1 MRKGGTE
8 GKSLVVEWLS
18 ISDHNI
24 RQRQVKQKRRK
35 VHDIVASSKGFTLL
49 EILVAL
55 AILAT
60 AVTIIF
66 QLFSAGLR
74 NIAVSEDVVSAAVR
88 AEAKMREVLSNE
100 ELIENSWT
108 ETTTDGYTFAVN
120 ITEALQ
126 EKTDSLPVQVLQID
140 LAITWTKNS
149 KERSLRL
156 KTYKTVNKQV

>member
-1 MRKGGTE
+1 
-8 GKSLVVEWLS
+8 
-18 ISDHNI
+18 
-24 RQRQVKQKRRK
+24 VKQKIRK

-100 ELIENSWT
+100 ELTENSWT

-140 LAITWTKNS
+140 LAITWTKNTR
-149 KERSLRL
+149 ERSLRL

>member
-1 MRKGGTE
+1 
-8 GKSLVVEWLS
+8 
-18 ISDHNI
+18 
-24 RQRQVKQKRRK
+24 VKQKIRK

-100 ELIENSWT
+100 ELTENSWT

-120 ITEALQ
+120 ITETLQ

-140 LAITWTKNS
+140 LAITWTKNTR
-149 KERSLRL
+149 ERSLRL

>member
-1 MRKGGTE
+1 M
-8 GKSLVVEWLS
+8 
-18 ISDHNI
+18 
-24 RQRQVKQKRRK
+24 KQKRGK

-88 AEAKMREVLSNE
+88 AAAKMREVLSNE
-100 ELIENSWT
+100 ELTENSWT

-126 EKTDSLPVQVLQID
+126 EKTDSLPVQVLQVD

>member
-1 MRKGGTE
+1 M
-8 GKSLVVEWLS
+8 
-18 ISDHNI
+18 
-24 RQRQVKQKRRK
+24 KQKIRK

-100 ELIENSWT
+100 ELTENSWT

-126 EKTDSLPVQVLQID
+126 EKTDTLPVQVLQID

-149 KERSLRL
+149 RERSLRL

>member
-1 MRKGGTE
+1 
-8 GKSLVVEWLS
+8 
-18 ISDHNI
+18 
-24 RQRQVKQKRRK
+24 VKQKIRK
-35 VHDIVASSKGFTLL
+35 VHDVVASSKGFTLL

-100 ELIENSWT
+100 ELTENSWT

>member
-1 MRKGGTE
+1 M
-8 GKSLVVEWLS
+8 
-18 ISDHNI
+18 
-24 RQRQVKQKRRK
+24 KQEIRK

-100 ELIENSWT
+100 ELTENSWT

>member
-1 MRKGGTE
+1 M
-8 GKSLVVEWLS
+8 
-18 ISDHNI
+18 
-24 RQRQVKQKRRK
+24 KQKIRK

-74 NIAVSEDVVSAAVR
+74 NVAVSEDVVSAAVR

-100 ELIENSWT
+100 ELTENSWT

-126 EKTDSLPVQVLQID
+126 EKTDSLPVQVLQVD
-140 LAITWTKNS
+140 LTITWTKNS

>member
-1 MRKGGTE
+1 M
-8 GKSLVVEWLS
+8 
-18 ISDHNI
+18 
-24 RQRQVKQKRRK
+24 KQKRRK

-100 ELIENSWT
+100 ELTENSWT

-126 EKTDSLPVQVLQID
+126 EKTDSLPVQVLQVD

>member
-1 MRKGGTE
+1 
-8 GKSLVVEWLS
+8 
-18 ISDHNI
+18 
-24 RQRQVKQKRRK
+24 VKQKIRK
-35 VHDIVASSKGFTLL
+35 VNDIVASNNGFTLL

-100 ELIENSWT
+100 ELTENSWT

-140 LAITWTKNS
+140 LAITWTKNTR
-149 KERSLRL
+149 ERSLRL

>member
-1 MRKGGTE
+1 M
-8 GKSLVVEWLS
+8 
-18 ISDHNI
+18 
-24 RQRQVKQKRRK
+24 KQKRRK
-35 VHDIVASSKGFTLL
+35 VHDIVASNKGFTLL

-100 ELIENSWT
+100 ELTENSWT

-140 LAITWTKNS
+140 LAITWTKNTR
-149 KERSLRL
+149 ERSLRL

>member
-1 MRKGGTE
+1 
-8 GKSLVVEWLS
+8 
-18 ISDHNI
+18 
-24 RQRQVKQKRRK
+24 VKQKRRK

-100 ELIENSWT
+100 ELTENSWT
-108 ETTTDGYTFAVN
+108 ETTTDGFTFAVN

-140 LAITWTKNS
+140 LAITWTKNTR
-149 KERSLRL
+149 ERSLRL

>member
-1 MRKGGTE
+1 M
-8 GKSLVVEWLS
+8 
-18 ISDHNI
+18 
-24 RQRQVKQKRRK
+24 KQKIRK

-100 ELIENSWT
+100 ELTENSWT

-126 EKTDSLPVQVLQID
+126 EKTDSLPVQVLQVD

-156 KTYKTVNKQV
+156 KTYKMVNKQV

>member
-1 MRKGGTE
+1 M
-8 GKSLVVEWLS
+8 
-18 ISDHNI
+18 
-24 RQRQVKQKRRK
+24 KQKRRK

>member
-1 MRKGGTE
+1 M
-8 GKSLVVEWLS
+8 
-18 ISDHNI
+18 
-24 RQRQVKQKRRK
+24 KQKIRK
-35 VHDIVASSKGFTLL
+35 VHDVVASSKGFTLL

-100 ELIENSWT
+100 ELTENSWT

-140 LAITWTKNS
+140 LAITWTKNTR
-149 KERSLRL
+149 ERSLRL

>member
-1 MRKGGTE
+1 
-8 GKSLVVEWLS
+8 
-18 ISDHNI
+18 
-24 RQRQVKQKRRK
+24 VKQKTRK
-35 VHDIVASSKGFTLL
+35 VHDIVYSSKGFTLL

-100 ELIENSWT
+100 ELTENSWT
-108 ETTTDGYTFAVN
+108 ETTTDGYTFAVI

-126 EKTDSLPVQVLQID
+126 EKTDTLPVQVLQID
-140 LAITWTKNS
+140 LAITWTKNTR
-149 KERSLRL
+149 ERSLRL

>member
-1 MRKGGTE
+1 M
-8 GKSLVVEWLS
+8 
-18 ISDHNI
+18 
-24 RQRQVKQKRRK
+24 KQKIRK

-100 ELIENSWT
+100 ELTENSWT

-149 KERSLRL
+149 KERSLHL
-156 KTYKTVNKQV
+156 KTFKTVNKQV

>member
-1 MRKGGTE
+1 
-8 GKSLVVEWLS
+8 L
-18 ISDHNI
+18 
-24 RQRQVKQKRRK
+24 KQKKGK
-35 VHDIVASSKGFTLL
+35 VHHIVASSEGFTLL

-66 QLFSAGLR
+66 QLFSASLR
-74 NIAVSEDVVSAAVR
+74 NIAVSEDVVSAGVR

-100 ELIENSWT
+100 ELAENSWT
-108 ETTTDGYTFAVN
+108 ETTTDGYKFAVN
-120 ITEALQ
+120 ITETLQ

-149 KERSLRL
+149 KERSLHL
-156 KTYKTVNKQV
+156 KTYKTVNRQV

>member
-1 MRKGGTE
+1 
-8 GKSLVVEWLS
+8 
-18 ISDHNI
+18 
-24 RQRQVKQKRRK
+24 VKQKIRK

-100 ELIENSWT
+100 ELTENSWT

-140 LAITWTKNS
+140 LAITWTKNTR
-149 KERSLRL
+149 ERSLRL
-156 KTYKTVNKQV
+156 KTFKTVNKQV

>member
-1 MRKGGTE
+1 M
-8 GKSLVVEWLS
+8 
-18 ISDHNI
+18 
-24 RQRQVKQKRRK
+24 KQKIRK
-35 VHDIVASSKGFTLL
+35 VHDIVASNKGFTLL

-100 ELIENSWT
+100 ELTENSWT

-140 LAITWTKNS
+140 LAITWTKNT

>member
-1 MRKGGTE
+1 M
-8 GKSLVVEWLS
+8 
-18 ISDHNI
+18 
-24 RQRQVKQKRRK
+24 KQKIRK

-100 ELIENSWT
+100 ELTENSWT

-149 KERSLRL
+149 RERSLRL

>member
-1 MRKGGTE
+1 
-8 GKSLVVEWLS
+8 
-18 ISDHNI
+18 
-24 RQRQVKQKRRK
+24 VKQKRRK

-108 ETTTDGYTFAVN
+108 ESTTDGYTFAVN

>member
-1 MRKGGTE
+1 M
-8 GKSLVVEWLS
+8 
-18 ISDHNI
+18 
-24 RQRQVKQKRRK
+24 KQKRRK
-35 VHDIVASSKGFTLL
+35 VHDIVASNNGFTLL

-108 ETTTDGYTFAVN
+108 ESTTDGYTFAVN

>member
-1 MRKGGTE
+1 M
-8 GKSLVVEWLS
+8 
-18 ISDHNI
+18 
-24 RQRQVKQKRRK
+24 KQKIRK
-35 VHDIVASSKGFTLL
+35 VHDIVASNKGFTLL

-100 ELIENSWT
+100 ELTENSWT

-120 ITEALQ
+120 ITETLQ

-140 LAITWTKNS
+140 LAITWTKNTR
-149 KERSLRL
+149 ERSLRL